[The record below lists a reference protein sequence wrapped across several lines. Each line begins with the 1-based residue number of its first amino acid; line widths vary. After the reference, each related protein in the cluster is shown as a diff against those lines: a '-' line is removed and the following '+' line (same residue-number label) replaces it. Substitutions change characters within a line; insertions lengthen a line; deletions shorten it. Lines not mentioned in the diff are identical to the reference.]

1 VLLHAQEFHTS
12 LWGHLGLLHLS
23 DHLLLPD
30 FAGYRHTA
38 LASPWPHNGVIAD
51 LAHAQG
57 ALVGYVH
64 PTDWEIVPEKER
76 SLSYQLPADV
86 AHGKVDYLEV
96 MGFSDHRATANIWY
110 RFLNLGYRV
119 SVGAG
124 TDAMANY
131 ASLRG
136 PAGLTRAFLETG
148 GARTPAALHA
158 ALKDGRT
165 FVSNGPLLGLELA
178 GKRPGGVLRDASGP
192 VPFKVAMR
200 SPVAV
205 EHLELVHNGK
215 VIRTFE
221 LTGDRRNLD
230 ASGAVD
236 LPRGGWLLLRAWNER
251 ADPLVFDLY
260 PYATTGPIY
269 LELPGAPESVAEDAQ
284 YFVTWMDRVI
294 AAAKANGDY
303 NAPRERDATLKY
315 LQAARERFLE
325 GTKSENNP

>member
-1 VLLHAQEFHTS
+1 
-12 LWGHLGLLHLS
+12 
-23 DHLLLPD
+23 
-30 FAGYRHTA
+30 
-38 LASPWPHNGVIAD
+38 
-51 LAHAQG
+51 
-57 ALVGYVH
+57 
-64 PTDWEIVPEKER
+64 
-76 SLSYQLPADV
+76 
-86 AHGKVDYLEV
+86 
-96 MGFSDHRATANIWY
+96 MGFSDHRSTANIWY

-119 SVGAG
+119 SAGAG

-136 PAGLTRAFLETG
+136 PAGVTRVFLEHISG
-148 GARTPAALHA
+148 RTTTALHA
-158 ALKDGRT
+158 ALKEGRT

-178 GKRPGGVLRDASGP
+178 GLRPGSVLRDTSGP
-192 VPFKVAMR
+192 VPFKLALR

-236 LPRGGWLLLRAWNER
+236 LPCGGWLLLRAWNER
-251 ADPLVFDLY
+251 ADSLVFDLY

-269 LELPGAPESVAEDAQ
+269 LDIPGVPESVAEDAAF
-284 YFVTWMDRVI
+284 FVTWMDRVI
-294 AAAKANGDY
+294 AAAKANHDY
-303 NAPRERDATLKY
+303 NDPQERDATLEY

-325 GTKSENNP
+325 RTKSENNP